1 MKVIE
6 TVKEMQETADGLRR
20 DKRIGFVP
28 TMGYLHEGHL
38 ALVRKAR
45 ELADAVVVSIFVNPI
60 QFAPTEDLA
69 KYPRDLARDMKLLE
83 NEKTDILFY
92 PDYNEIYPD
101 GYTTY
106 VQVRGLEDYLCGQTR
121 KGHFVGVATV
131 VAKLFNMVKPHVAV
145 FGQKDYQQLAI
156 IERMV
161 RDLNMDV
168 RIIPYPTVR
177 ERDGL
182 AMSSR
187 NTYLSPSERQKALLI
202 HASIKRLQE
211 LFKNRERNAVTLK
224 EEARRILSS
233 EHGVAIEYVSITD
246 PEALTE
252 VDSVKE
258 RAVYA
263 VAVRIGKTRLIDNA
277 LLEEA

>member
-1 MKVIE
+1 
-6 TVKEMQETADGLRR
+6 MQETADSLRR

-45 ELADAVVVSIFVNPI
+45 ELADVVVVSIFVNPI
-60 QFAPTEDLA
+60 QFGPTEDLA

-92 PDYNEIYPD
+92 PDYRQMYPD

-106 VQVRGLEDYLCGQTR
+106 IQVRGLEDYLCGQTR
-121 KGHFVGVATV
+121 KGILLAWLPLSRSSQHFVGVATV

-145 FGQKDYQQLAI
+145 FGQKDYQQLTI

-161 RDLNMDV
+161 KDLNMDV
-168 RIIPYPTVR
+168 QIIPYPTVR
-177 ERDGL
+177 EKDGL

-187 NTYLSPSERQKALLI
+187 ND
-202 HASIKRLQE
+202 
-211 LFKNRERNAVTLK
+211 
-224 EEARRILSS
+224 
-233 EHGVAIEYVSITD
+233 VSL
-246 PEALTE
+246 P
-252 VDSVKE
+252 
-258 RAVYA
+258 
-263 VAVRIGKTRLIDNA
+263 G
-277 LLEEA
+277 